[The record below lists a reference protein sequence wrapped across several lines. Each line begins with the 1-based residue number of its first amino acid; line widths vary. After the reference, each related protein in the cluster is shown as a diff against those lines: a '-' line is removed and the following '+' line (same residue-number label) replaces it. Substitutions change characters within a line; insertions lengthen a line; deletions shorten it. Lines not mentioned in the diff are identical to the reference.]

1 MEHAGLPTT
10 LEMTAVLA
18 LAIAIALAMTGLGR
32 TLATGLGRFGR
43 AIDLAVGRPAKSC
56 SRMQIRPSKPAPPS
70 LWHELSGRAAAQLG
84 RIIGIAP
91 AARSA
96 TRATAAA
103 HTRSRRTAS
112 HARSRIRDRAAAAV
126 RAEPQRLSRDDQWA
140 RAADVVGR
148 GIRSA
153 HTIRAAQSAAS
164 EKLDVAN
171 YAMEQLRVEL
181 AALATPRQP
190 VMAEVHQLAAIAAFR
205 RPTAQPVARAAA

>member
-1 MEHAGLPTT
+1 MEHASLPTT
-10 LEMTAVLA
+10 LEMSAVLA
-18 LAIAIALAMTGLGR
+18 LAIAIALAVTGLGR

-43 AIDLAVGRPAKSC
+43 AIDFAVGRPAKSR

-70 LWHELSGRAAAQLG
+70 LWHELSGRAAALLA
-84 RIIGIAP
+84 RIVRTAP
-91 AARSA
+91 MSRSA

-103 HTRSRRTAS
+103 HHRACRTAS

-126 RAEPQRLSRDDQWA
+126 RAEPQRLSFDDQWA

-148 GIRSA
+148 GIRTA

-181 AALATPRQP
+181 AALAMPRQP
-190 VMAEVHQLAAIAAFR
+190 ATAEVHQLGAMAAFR
-205 RPTAQPVARAAA
+205 RPATPAAARVAA